1 MGSNELKK
9 LHEQLEQQKQK
20 VYNSPEAAQQL
31 LEELGFFQLL
41 VPSKNLENNTQPKTG
56 ISLP

>member
-1 MGSNELKK
+1 MGSKELKK

-20 VYNSPEAAQQL
+20 VSNSPEAAQQL

-56 ISLP
+56 IRLP